1 MRNQRDS
8 IFMVRPVPRVPDH
21 FGAYTAPDPGELA
34 LAVHE
39 VATRRNSPEGLQER
53 YGREILAHLVVG
65 GYVSVEAPPGSRD
78 EPLLALTDEGWALAP
93 MVHAHALAGS

>member
-1 MRNQRDS
+1 MRTQRDC

-39 VATRRNSPEGLQER
+39 VATRRNSPDGLQER
-53 YGREILAHLVVG
+53 YGREILDHLVVG
-65 GYVSVEAPPGSRD
+65 GYVSVETAPEGA
-78 EPLLALTDEGWALAP
+78 PLLALTDEGWALNP
-93 MVHAHALAGS
+93 MVHAHA